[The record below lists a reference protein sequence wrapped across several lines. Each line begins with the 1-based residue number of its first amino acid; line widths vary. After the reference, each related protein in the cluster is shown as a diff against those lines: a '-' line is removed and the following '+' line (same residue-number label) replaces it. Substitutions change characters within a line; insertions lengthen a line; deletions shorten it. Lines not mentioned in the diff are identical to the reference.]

1 VRLTITRDAI
11 DEIAAI
17 AERVNNE
24 TENIGARRLHT
35 VMTALLDDI
44 LFRLPDPKV
53 TAQTVT
59 ATYVRSKLKNIV
71 ENKDLSRYI
80 L

>member
-1 VRLTITRDAI
+1 
-11 DEIAAI
+11 
-17 AERVNNE
+17 
-24 TENIGARRLHT
+24 

-44 LFRLPDPKV
+44 LYRLPDPEV

-59 ATYVRSKLKNIV
+59 AGYVRDKLKNIV

>member
-1 VRLTITRDAI
+1 
-11 DEIAAI
+11 
-17 AERVNNE
+17 
-24 TENIGARRLHT
+24 

-44 LFRLPDPKV
+44 LFQLPGPSV
-53 TAQTVT
+53 TVQTGT
-59 ATYVRSKLKNIV
+59 AAYVRNKLKNIV